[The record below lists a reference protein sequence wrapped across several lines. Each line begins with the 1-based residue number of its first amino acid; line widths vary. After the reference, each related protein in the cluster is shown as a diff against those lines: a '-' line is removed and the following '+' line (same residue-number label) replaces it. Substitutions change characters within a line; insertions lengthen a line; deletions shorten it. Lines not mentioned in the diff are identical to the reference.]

1 MFRPV
6 YCLLAL
12 AGAAEAFMGS
22 APLAGSVA
30 PKLRAG
36 ACSQLKM
43 VDWSEPSKEEEYTGA
58 GSDRGQMNKA
68 DEIWDRVNNRIVS
81 AASEAEA
88 KGVGQKSGL
97 DPTGK
102 LREGDRDP
110 HTGRVIVDPLKIPT
124 AEQGAPGSWAEYMAM
139 RQQKEG
145 GQAKDAMGNVI
156 DNAGPSYAVQPGTW
170 GAPKDAD
177 PMAVASADRSV
188 TGFQQAD
195 VSDVVD
201 DEAAAWRAQKDAER
215 AQQEAET
222 EAKMQEWLRLAAE
235 KRAREGQ

>member
-1 MFRPV
+1 
-6 YCLLAL
+6 
-12 AGAAEAFMGS
+12 MGS

-110 HTGRVIVDPLKIPT
+110 VTPLPLLHYDLEFEK
-124 AEQGAPGSWAEYMAM
+124 
-139 RQQKEG
+139 
-145 GQAKDAMGNVI
+145 
-156 DNAGPSYAVQPGTW
+156 PSGHHIKNHLTIKFPLV
-170 GAPKDAD
+170 
-177 PMAVASADRSV
+177 
-188 TGFQQAD
+188 
-195 VSDVVD
+195 
-201 DEAAAWRAQKDAER
+201 
-215 AQQEAET
+215 
-222 EAKMQEWLRLAAE
+222 
-235 KRAREGQ
+235 